1 MSPEGVVWPEKPRIL
16 FVSGDPDDVPFVE
29 HRDALLAAIGD
40 FRYPGA
46 DDETVSAGGARVQ
59 VGSLLTVLCN
69 PTLAEVLAECRK
81 AAYTHVHLLTHGD
94 QYESSVDSFGLVLRG
109 PDGGPDV
116 VSGERFASAL
126 TSVGDARI
134 HRPSVV
140 TIASCDSANV
150 GTVAIPGASF
160 AHALHQSGIP
170 LVVASQ
176 FPLSKEGSVPLAG
189 ALYQGLLWGE
199 HPLVLLQRLR
209 AELHARYTSVWHD
222 WASLVVYEA
231 LPQALA
237 DQLDT
242 LKYLQAR
249 RAIDAGLQRFDL
261 AVRGRD
267 GNSLAGLDEAID
279 RAVER
284 LPLGGRYGVECIGL
298 RASSMKRRAQYA
310 FTVASRQGRDLQ
322 SRRDPLDL
330 LEQAALDYDSAARGL
345 LVNEG
350 KAVQRVATLHWVL
363 VQVVSLAAVLGKD
376 HDDERWIVARF
387 CADLYGRH
395 RDPEQVAWA
404 HGSLAELW
412 LLRHC
417 RPDATAEDRARF
429 AEAALLHIDELVRA
443 CASRTAFPLLSTLA
457 QLRRYVDW
465 WGSARFVGD
474 LAKRD
479 AHRRVS
485 WDDCG
490 LVETAQRL
498 IERLERRVGT
508 GGAAGGAPPDCRRP
522 AGPRPRAPGSTEP
535 AGGGSVPV
543 PGTTGSAQSG
553 VATPQTRRG
562 PGSASPHRVARQDAA
577 QVRPVLRHR
586 DASGR
591 PWRRA
596 VDRVRRRGHD
606 APLAGRLRNPADGE
620 APAAAHRSGT
630 RRRADARAVRDDAH
644 RCRPHRRRAAVL
656 QGAEA
661 RARLRR
667 RVVQRLASPVRPAG
681 RAAGR
686 DVLVGDR
693 GTRAAV
699 ERVAR
704 RRDHRRRRTN
714 SRRRPCP
721 GA

>member
-1 MSPEGVVWPEKPRIL
+1 MMADEIEVRSVNVEFLRPGPPHNQLLSPLTQYLAICGDSGAGVVKVPYEHAVFERKLKELRYETGDAGDRLAMLHEVGADMGRILGAVPGLPGALTTDPSRQGTLIHLRLTLSASELAHLPFELAKLPIGPEATAESWLAIQTRPPVCLTRNIRTVSPEGVVWPEKPRIL

-46 DDETVSAGGARVQ
+46 DDEAVSDGGARVQ

-109 PDGGPDV
+109 PDDGPDV

-267 GNSLAGLDEAID
+267 GDSLAGLDEAIE
-279 RAVER
+279 RAVGR
-284 LPLGGRYGVECIGL
+284 LPLGGSYGVECIGL
-298 RASSMKRRAQYA
+298 RASSMKRRAQCA
-310 FTVASRQGRDLQ
+310 FTVASRQGRDV
-322 SRRDPLDL
+322 PV
-330 LEQAALDYDSAARGL
+330 AARP
-345 LVNEG
+345 
-350 KAVQRVATLHWVL
+350 
-363 VQVVSLAAVLGKD
+363 
-376 HDDERWIVARF
+376 AR
-387 CADLYGRH
+387 
-395 RDPEQVAWA
+395 P
-404 HGSLAELW
+404 
-412 LLRHC
+412 
-417 RPDATAEDRARF
+417 
-429 AEAALLHIDELVRA
+429 
-443 CASRTAFPLLSTLA
+443 
-457 QLRRYVDW
+457 
-465 WGSARFVGD
+465 
-474 LAKRD
+474 
-479 AHRRVS
+479 
-485 WDDCG
+485 
-490 LVETAQRL
+490 
-498 IERLERRVGT
+498 
-508 GGAAGGAPPDCRRP
+508 
-522 AGPRPRAPGSTEP
+522 PRAG
-535 AGGGSVPV
+535 
-543 PGTTGSAQSG
+543 
-553 VATPQTRRG
+553 
-562 PGSASPHRVARQDAA
+562 
-577 QVRPVLRHR
+577 
-586 DASGR
+586 
-591 PWRRA
+591 
-596 VDRVRRRGHD
+596 
-606 APLAGRLRNPADGE
+606 
-620 APAAAHRSGT
+620 
-630 RRRADARAVRDDAH
+630 
-644 RCRPHRRRAAVL
+644 
-656 QGAEA
+656 
-661 RARLRR
+661 RARLRQR
-667 RVVQRLASPVRPAG
+667 RARPARQRGQGGPAGCHAALGARPGRVPRRGAGQGCTTTSDGSSPGSAPTCTAGTGIRSKSPGPMAAWPSCGCFGTAGRTPRPRIARASPKRRSCTSTNWSAPAL
-681 RAAGR
+681 RAPR
-686 DVLVGDR
+686 SR
-693 GTRAAV
+693 C
-699 ERVAR
+699 
-704 RRDHRRRRTN
+704 
-714 SRRRPCP
+714 SRRWPSSGATSTGGAVRASSATWRSATPIAACP
-721 GA
+721 GTTAAWSRPRGA